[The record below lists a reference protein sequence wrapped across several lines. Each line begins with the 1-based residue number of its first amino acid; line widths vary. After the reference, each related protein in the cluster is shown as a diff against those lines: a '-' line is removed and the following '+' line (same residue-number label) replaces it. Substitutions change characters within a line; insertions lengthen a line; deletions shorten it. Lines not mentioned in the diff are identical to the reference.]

1 MTTLTWI
8 ANTAVSWLDTAEALV
23 AGGEIVDTALADALT
38 NETRQLR
45 IVLDEH
51 GIDTAPFFNH
61 AVPLAYHESG
71 DRALATVALRK
82 TLGSDAHSSAIG
94 DVAMALTEFKH
105 AGNRAHPK
113 LLDDLTLRSRPIRE
127 QWEGRGPGLLAG
139 VAQRT
144 ESTVLVDDARIF
156 VVHPIRG
163 GGGVAHPWEN
173 SVRIEAVLT
182 NPIGELPEIVR
193 LAWLLA
199 GLNVDLPRYSERL
212 NSPLRLIVA
221 RLALVPVVLGAAADV
236 ELVRPSAELLPLALR
251 TWGFAAESSDRFAP
265 IVERW
270 WQTYQEMKLPWP
282 GALAALEQMLTG

>member
-23 AGGEIVDTALADALT
+23 ASTEIVDTALADALT

-51 GIDTAPFFNH
+51 GIETGPFFKH

-82 TLGSDAHSSAIG
+82 TLGADAHSSAIG
-94 DVAMALTEFKH
+94 DLAMALTEFKH

-139 VAQRT
+139 VASRT
-144 ESTVLVDDARIF
+144 EREVLVDDARVF

-193 LAWLLA
+193 LAWLLSS
-199 GLNVDLPRYSERL
+199 LNIDLPRYSEGL
-212 NSPLRLIVA
+212 NSRLRQIVPP
-221 RLALVPVVLGAAADV
+221 LALIPAVLDAAADV
-236 ELVRPSAELLPLALR
+236 EIVRPAADLLPLAIR
-251 TWGFAAESSDRFAP
+251 NWGFDAAVSGQFAP
-265 IVERW
+265 VVERW
-270 WQTYQEMKLPWP
+270 WQTYQQMKLPWP
-282 GALAALEQMLTG
+282 AALVALETMLTG